1 MCSPGGDP
9 LRGRVS
15 PFGDRRLE
23 ACTRL
28 PDAFR
33 SVPRPSSALVT
44 QASPVRLL
52 LLDLSCAEPVGFRVS
67 FRCARYSILKVQGFR
82 GFPPPPVGLTRLE
95 RVTFPLSEGCS
106 NRLSYRPRQDFPVP
120 LWFFF
125 NF

>member
-9 LRGRVS
+9 FLGRVS
-15 PFGDRRLE
+15 PFGYRRLG

-52 LLDLSCAEPVGFRVS
+52 LLDLSCAEPVGLRVS
-67 FRCARYSILKVQGFR
+67 FDALAIQFLRYMRCASSRIASGPESTRTTDLPLIR
-82 GFPPPPVGLTRLE
+82 GML
-95 RVTFPLSEGCS
+95 
-106 NRLSYRPRQDFPVP
+106 
-120 LWFFF
+120 
-125 NF
+125 